1 MKACAAGA
9 LALAVP
15 DLLPAAESVP
25 PLMSAAAA
33 GRDQPYYLGAD
44 ISWLLEDEAQGA
56 TYWDRGVRKD
66 LLAILK
72 SYRFNSIRARLFVN
86 PSAPGGYSR
95 GGFCDLEH
103 TKKLATRIRAAGMNF
118 LLDFHYADTWTS
130 PGHQSKP
137 AAWASYNFDQLVNA
151 VHDWTKTVLEALQAN
166 DSPPQMVQIGN
177 ETTDGILFPDGRM
190 SDFDKFAELVNAGC
204 KAAREVDPKIRVAV
218 HNSLGREDLTMRT
231 WVDGFLQRK
240 TDFDIIGMSC
250 YAEAE
255 PGQLQ
260 ATFNDLAVRYPH
272 LSLMALEYSHKKR
285 YVNDAMFNAPNGR
298 GQGTFIWEPTRWREA
313 IFDKGGVNAGDD
325 DNNKP
330 HLPASALPPD
340 PSAVQEPAAA
350 LPPPPPPPTPPPTT
364 MPGRRRRFNR
374 GGRYDTNSYILLYP
388 EMAKAYGLVS

>member
-1 MKACAAGA
+1 
-9 LALAVP
+9 
-15 DLLPAAESVP
+15 
-25 PLMSAAAA
+25 
-33 GRDQPYYLGAD
+33 
-44 ISWLLEDEAQGA
+44 
-56 TYWDRGVRKD
+56 
-66 LLAILK
+66 
-72 SYRFNSIRARLFVN
+72 
-86 PSAPGGYSR
+86 
-95 GGFCDLEH
+95 
-103 TKKLATRIRAAGMNF
+103 
-118 LLDFHYADTWTS
+118 
-130 PGHQSKP
+130 
-137 AAWASYNFDQLVNA
+137 